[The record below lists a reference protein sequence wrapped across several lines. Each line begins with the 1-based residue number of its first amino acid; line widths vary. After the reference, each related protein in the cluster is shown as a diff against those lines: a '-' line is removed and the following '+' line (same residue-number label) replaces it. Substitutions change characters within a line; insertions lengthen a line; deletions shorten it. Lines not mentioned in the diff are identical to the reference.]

1 MTEPVASKTI
11 NVAMISVGGPWF
23 EDFVKGAA
31 LPSPPS
37 VTLTDGHAALH
48 QAVFGDRLRLPLD
61 RTLSEDVTGEAR
73 ALVHPMLATNIAIG
87 MSTWATQRVKA
98 NLFYRGLVLKKPVF
112 VGDTLSTTTRAVAL
126 RQNQPKPGRA
136 ATGLVVLEITTVNQR
151 GETVLNFWRCPM
163 IACRDANAQ
172 TSHADNLDAI
182 PSTIADAAIDA
193 VVPTWKLDRFRAR
206 VSGNH
211 FSSLKAGTTYLVE
224 GRDSVTSA
232 PEMARMTLNLA
243 ATHFD
248 ASASVY
254 GERLIFGGHTIGLA
268 AAAALRALPE
278 MVTILAWRSCD
289 HLAPAFEGDMLET
302 RIEVTGLR
310 PLKNGG
316 GLVDLRAVVTA
327 EHGAAGQRALKVAAG
342 TKVEV
347 LDWRFVALFA

>member
-1 MTEPVASKTI
+1 MTEPATRETI
-11 NVAMISVGGPWF
+11 NIAMISVGGPWF
-23 EDFVKGAA
+23 EDFVKGAV
-31 LPSPPS
+31 LPTPPS

-61 RTLSEDVTGEAR
+61 RTLSEDVTGETR

-172 TSHADNLDAI
+172 TSHADNFDAI
-182 PSTIADAAIDA
+182 PATIPEDDIEA

-310 PLKNGG
+310 PLKSGG
-316 GLVDLRAVVTA
+316 GLLDLRAVVTA
-327 EHGAAGQRALKVAAG
+327 EHGTAGQRALNITPG
-342 TKVEV
+342 TKKDV

>member
-1 MTEPVASKTI
+1 MSQPVASETI

-31 LPSPPS
+31 LPAPPS

-61 RTLSEDVTGEAR
+61 RTLSEDVTGESR

-87 MSTWATQRVKA
+87 MSTFATQRVKA

-163 IACRDANAQ
+163 IACRDAHAA
-172 TSHADNLDAI
+172 TGHADNLDAI
-182 PSTIADAAIDA
+182 SATIPEGDIDA

-211 FSSLKAGTTYLVE
+211 FSSLKTRSE
-224 GRDSVTSA
+224 SV
-232 PEMARMTLNLA
+232 
-243 ATHFD
+243 
-248 ASASVY
+248 V
-254 GERLIFGGHTIGLA
+254 
-268 AAAALRALPE
+268 
-278 MVTILAWRSCD
+278 
-289 HLAPAFEGDMLET
+289 
-302 RIEVTGLR
+302 
-310 PLKNGG
+310 
-316 GLVDLRAVVTA
+316 
-327 EHGAAGQRALKVAAG
+327 
-342 TKVEV
+342 
-347 LDWRFVALFA
+347 